1 MDVVNKISTAPTAS
15 DRPKTPIKM
24 IKVTIQ
30 E

>member
-1 MDVVNKISTAPTAS
+1 VVSKISTAPTSS

-24 IKVTIQ
+24 IKVTVQ